1 MQDPYKI
8 SLSGKYLYSFLAGN
22 LLSVALQHLEVDLFS
37 FPFAMEDQNPRD
49 KWVEFSQLNWK
60 SEKMQR
66 RQSSKHSKRPL
77 QVHHSNQTDLSAW
90 QKGGTVDTEKSAQNR
105 QSLSDQKNDNEQDS
119 LEQALSYFEKS
130 KRADLRLAT

>member
-49 KWVEFSQLNWK
+49 K
-60 SEKMQR
+60 
-66 RQSSKHSKRPL
+66 
-77 QVHHSNQTDLSAW
+77 
-90 QKGGTVDTEKSAQNR
+90 
-105 QSLSDQKNDNEQDS
+105 
-119 LEQALSYFEKS
+119 
-130 KRADLRLAT
+130 